1 MSATTLF
8 YRYLLNPVMRS
19 LLRSPLHGVAS
30 DNIAILHFRGRRSGR
45 WLDTPLS
52 YMREGDK
59 VRLLSNTSTRWW
71 HNLRGGP
78 VEVQLEIQCSRFTG
92 RATLHEGDSE
102 AARAG
107 IRKFIAAVPRDAKVY
122 GLALDGNRQLVESS
136 LAERI
141 SDLALVEIELDRGKP
156 PGS

>member
-1 MSATTLF
+1 M
-8 YRYLLNPVMRS
+8 
-19 LLRSPLHGVAS
+19 H
-30 DNIAILHFRGRRSGR
+30 
-45 WLDTPLS
+45 
-52 YMREGDK
+52 
-59 VRLLSNTSTRWW
+59 
-71 HNLRGGP
+71 
-78 VEVQLEIQCSRFTG
+78 LEIQRSRSTG
-92 RATLHEGDSE
+92 SATLYEGDGE